1 MGVKDRGEREDITPI
16 HLFEMSLHGLP
27 KRHGRNIQET
37 TSPLI
42 FQSAEEI
49 EWESYMFLKYFTASY
64 SFYVFSQI
72 NH

>member
-1 MGVKDRGEREDITPI
+1 MGIKDQGERRNKKTPI
-16 HLFEMSLHGLP
+16 QLFEMSLHGLP

-49 EWESYMFLKYFTASY
+49 G
-64 SFYVFSQI
+64 
-72 NH
+72 